1 MAANAAN
8 IKGLMYWWYWY
19 VIFNDSV
26 FLILKVP
33 DLRREDVVW
42 GNTKYQNKNCVS
54 ILFWVSYGGKLR
66 IQWPIIS

>member
-1 MAANAAN
+1 MAANDAN

-42 GNTKYQNKNCVS
+42 GNTKYQIKIAFQFCFECPMVEN
-54 ILFWVSYGGKLR
+54 
-66 IQWPIIS
+66 